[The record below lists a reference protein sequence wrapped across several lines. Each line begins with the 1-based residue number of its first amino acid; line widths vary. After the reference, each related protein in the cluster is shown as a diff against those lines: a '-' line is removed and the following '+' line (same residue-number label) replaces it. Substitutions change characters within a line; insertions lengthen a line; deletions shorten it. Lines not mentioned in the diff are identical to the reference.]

1 MTDLTHLTA
10 LEQAKLIRDR
20 KVSAVELLDATL
32 AQVRK
37 VDGRPGQV
45 GATETAEDLEKVHAF
60 ILLTEREAREK
71 AAEVDR
77 RIAAGEAV
85 GPLAGVPYSAKD
97 VFCTKGIQT
106 TAAAKI
112 LDGWKPPYNSTV
124 IEKMDQADAVLFG
137 KVNLDEFTFGGSNE
151 TTAFKPTV
159 RNPWDFTRVPGGS
172 SGGSAAAV
180 AADEGAISLGTDT
193 GGSIREPAAFTG
205 TVGLKPTYGRVSRY
219 GVIPFASSMDT
230 IGPLARSVAD
240 AAIVLREI
248 SGADPK
254 DGVTG
259 RVAIDDYL
267 AEMVKGV
274 KGMRIGIS
282 PDYLE
287 ITHIDANG
295 EYAGAPIDS
304 DVLSTFNQAVE
315 IFRALGAE
323 IIEDVPMKNTKYS
336 VPAYF
341 AISRIEAYSNLQR
354 YDGLRFGVPT
364 KRSVAD
370 MYDLYYKTR
379 GEGFGYQTK
388 LRLLTGIFISQEKFY
403 EKYYR
408 RAQQARGLL
417 RADFDHAFDPDGKYR
432 LDVLLTPSTPSPAF
446 EFGGATAKDSL
457 LMQFADQFTSP
468 MNFAG
473 TPGISFPAGLSK
485 EGLPIGLQAAGYDYC
500 ESKIL
505 RAAYAFERATAD
517 EEWRSVKPMALR

>member
-1 MTDLTHLTA
+1 MNELTHLTA
-10 LEQAKLIRDR
+10 REQAALIRER
-20 KVSAVELLDATL
+20 KISAVELLEATL
-32 AQVRK
+32 AQVEK
-37 VDGRPGQV
+37 VDGRR
-45 GATETAEDLEKVHAF
+45 GAIGTGETAEDRKKVHAF
-60 ILLTEREAREK
+60 ILTTESEAREK
-71 AAEVDR
+71 AADVDR
-77 RIAAGEAV
+77 RIAAGEKV
-85 GPLAGVPYSAKD
+85 GALAGVPYSAKD

-112 LDGWKPPYNSTV
+112 LSGWKPPYNAEV
-124 IEKMDQADAVLFG
+124 IERMDRADAVLFG
-137 KVNLDEFTFGGSNE
+137 KVNLDEFTFGSSNE

-159 RNPWDFTRVPGGS
+159 RNPWDYDRVPGGS

-219 GVIPFASSMDT
+219 GTIPFASSMDT
-230 IGPLARSVAD
+230 IGPLTRSVAD
-240 AAIVLREI
+240 AAIVMRELA
-248 SGADPK
+248 GADPK

-259 RVAIDDYL
+259 RVPVEDYL
-267 AEMVKGV
+267 AELEKGV

-282 PDYLE
+282 PDYLT
-287 ITHIDANG
+287 ITHINEEGD
-295 EYAGAPIDS
+295 YASDPIDS
-304 DVLSTFNQAVE
+304 EVLEKIQKATDV
-315 IFRALGAE
+315 FRALGAE
-323 IIEDVPMKNTKYS
+323 IIDDVPMVNTRYS

-341 AISRIEAYSNLQR
+341 VISRIEAYSNLQR
-354 YDGLRFGVPT
+354 FDGLRFGLPT
-364 KRSVAD
+364 KREVSD
-370 MYDLYYKTR
+370 MYDLYLKTR

-388 LRLLTGIFISQEKFY
+388 LRLLTGLFVSQGKY
-403 EKYYR
+403 YDKYYR
-408 RAQQARGLL
+408 RAQRARGLL
-417 RADFDHAFDPDGKYR
+417 RADFDHAFDPNGKYR

-485 EGLPIGLQAAGYDYC
+485 GGLPIGLQAAGYDYC

-505 RAAYAFERATAD
+505 RAAYAFEQATAD
-517 EEWRSVKPMALR
+517 EDWRSVKPMALR